1 MKDAGNTIRKN
12 SRHDWKDVL
21 YIIIFR
27 SATKSGK
34 RFDIALLVAILLSV
48 IVILFDSVPSIHARF
63 GNLLY
68 KVEWFFTILFT
79 IEYLLRVTVVERKWK
94 YILSVV
100 GIIDLL
106 SILPTYLSIFY
117 VHYRFLLVLR
127 SLRLLRVFKILDIS
141 SFMRAGQYIT
151 RALFNS
157 YRKILIFMMFITLLV
172 IIIGSVMYIVETG
185 TPGFESIPNSI
196 YWAVV
201 TITTVGYGDV
211 SPATPLGKFLSIV
224 VMLCGYSIIAVPT
237 GIVTAEMARHRDTLE
252 PGIECSRCGHKGH
265 LSNSRY
271 CNKCGERIT
280 GKRDENPLRA

>member
-1 MKDAGNTIRKN
+1 MANEGKSVRVN
-12 SRHDWKDVL
+12 SKHDWKDIL

-27 SATKSGK
+27 SNTRSGK
-34 RFDIALLVAILLSV
+34 RFDIVLLVAIFLSV
-48 IVILFDSVPSIHARF
+48 IVILLDSIPPIHRKF
-63 GNLLY
+63 GSQLSFL
-68 KVEWFFTILFT
+68 EWIFTGLFT
-79 IEYLLRVTVVERKWK
+79 IEYILRIIVVQRKWK
-94 YILSVV
+94 YILSPL

-106 SILPTYLSIFY
+106 SILPAYLSIFY
-117 VHYRFLLVLR
+117 VSYRFLLVLR
-127 SLRLLRVFKILDIS
+127 SIRLLRVFKILNLS
-141 SFMRAGQYIT
+141 SFLNAGQYIT
-151 RALFNS
+151 VALYNS

-172 IIIGSVMYIVETG
+172 IIIGSIMYIVEFDS
-185 TPGFESIPNSI
+185 PGFESIPNSI

-211 SPATPLGKFLSIV
+211 SPVTPLGKFFSIV

-280 GKRDENPLRA
+280 GKRDENPLKA